1 MRSSLGDINKMEHSK
16 TIKVASTLLALVFVV
31 AGGKKL
37 FDYFK
42 ENDGNSCLAAVRI
55 GNDEATFK
63 ECSRLSQQGDVM
75 AMALV
80 AKSYEDGS
88 YVEKNYEKAEELYLS
103 VASSND
109 KASIAGEFGLG
120 ELYMKSDFKRHDPAL
135 SAQWYKKAADKGHKL
150 AQTKYGAMLA
160 GGIGTEQNIA
170 LAKVYLQKAASNG
183 VVNAKTLLEKLEA
196 DVTR

>member
-1 MRSSLGDINKMEHSK
+1 MEHSK
-16 TIKVASTLLALVFVV
+16 TIKVGSALLALYFVM

-37 FDYFK
+37 FDHFK
-42 ENDGNSCLAAVRI
+42 ENDTNSCLVAVRS
-55 GNDEATFK
+55 GNDETTFK
-63 ECSRLSQQGDVM
+63 ECSRLSQQGDTM

-80 AKSYEDGS
+80 AKSYEDGK

-120 ELYMKSDFKRHDPAL
+120 ELYMKLDFKRHDPAL
-135 SAQWYKKAADKGHKL
+135 AAQWYKKAADKGHKL

-160 GGIGTEQNIA
+160 VGKGTEQNIA
-170 LAKVYLQKAASNG
+170 LAKVYLQKAANNG

-196 DVTR
+196 EGTK